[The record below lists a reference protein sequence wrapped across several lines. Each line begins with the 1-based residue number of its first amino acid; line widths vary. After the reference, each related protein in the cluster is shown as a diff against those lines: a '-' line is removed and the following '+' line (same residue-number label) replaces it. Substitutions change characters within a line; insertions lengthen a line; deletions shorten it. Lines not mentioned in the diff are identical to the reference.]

1 MVCAASSA
9 DPVLYKSVSLAIRG
23 RIMKKNLQKVG
34 VVLLSTSLM
43 MQSAGCA
50 DLNLNKADSDTAS
63 SEGSAQAKEE
73 VDSAQASTKE
83 SATDASTSSDTEGEH
98 IEFLSLERTN
108 MLSGLFSSETVSYT
122 AKSDGLVPESDL
134 SNVTNIEDYSYYSED
149 FLKALATDGF
159 VIDTYNSGYE
169 FFDAYEMNRYLQK
182 CNFVTVDSMM
192 HTYHLYFTYLLKK
205 TEKEY
210 LSDELLETGKEMLD
224 ISKEQYEALK
234 GTAWEDA
241 ALKNVAFFAV
251 GASLLDET
259 TEVPDYVSDNV
270 KSELSLIN
278 NAAGITTSPIFG
290 FDEDYSQYKPRGYYD
305 QDEALKPYFRAM
317 MWYGRINFKA
327 NDDELLKSSVLMT
340 VAMHEG
346 PIDRWEKIY
355 TVTAFFAGESDD
367 LSYYEYQPAIE
378 TSFSDATDVT
388 AIASDSDGFNTF
400 KYLVDAMEGPSI
412 NSTITEDDGG
422 ATDHVAENKGFRFIG
437 QRFSLDAAIF
447 QNLIYSKTGENSSGQ
462 TRNLPDALDVPAALG
477 SEKAME
483 LLEEQGDTDYEGYTE
498 NMEKLQ
504 GVISEKDDTFWE
516 VSLSSAWLK
525 TLTPL
530 LSEKTADHPF
540 FMQSDKWAV
549 KDIEGFLASW
559 TELKHDTVLYAK
571 QPVAEMGGDDIVK
584 DDRGYVEPEPEVYT
598 GLKNLINKTSEGLD
612 AYGYISDAE
621 KENLALLSDLA
632 EKLSTISVK
641 ELTGESLTDEEFELI
656 RSYGGSLE
664 HFWHDAV
671 ATSDNDSPTADQF
684 PSALVT
690 DVATDPNGQYLECAT
705 GGTATI
711 YVVAP
716 VDGQLRICQGEVF
729 AFYEFAY
736 NERLTDEEWR
746 LGMGFAYEY
755 DPETY
760 EYVEHEPLGIER
772 PWWAEQIRTT
782 TW

>member
-1 MVCAASSA
+1 
-9 DPVLYKSVSLAIRG
+9 
-23 RIMKKNLQKVG
+23 MKKNLQKVG

-43 MQSAGCA
+43 IQSAGCA

-63 SEGSAQAKEE
+63 SEGSSKAQEE

-83 SATDASTSSDTEGEH
+83 STTDASSSSDTEGEH
-98 IEFLSLERTN
+98 IEYLSLERTN

-234 GTAWEDA
+234 GTTWEDA
-241 ALKNVAFFAV
+241 ALKNVAYFAV

-259 TEVPDYVSDNV
+259 TEVPDYVLDNV

-367 LSYYEYQPAIE
+367 LSYYEYQPNIE

-462 TRNLPDALDVPAALG
+462 TRNLPDALDIPAALG

-504 GVISEKDDTFWE
+504 GVISEKDDAFWE

-632 EKLSTISVK
+632 DKLSTISVK

-746 LGMGFAYEY
+746 LGMGFAHEY

-772 PWWAEQIRTT
+772 PWWTEQIRTT

>member
-1 MVCAASSA
+1 
-9 DPVLYKSVSLAIRG
+9 
-23 RIMKKNLQKVG
+23 MKKNLQKVG

-50 DLNLNKADSDTAS
+50 DLNLNKADSDIAS
-63 SEGSAQAKEE
+63 SEGSSKAQEE

-83 SATDASTSSDTEGEH
+83 STTDASSSSDTEGEH
-98 IEFLSLERTN
+98 IEYLSLERTN

-234 GTAWEDA
+234 GTTWEDA
-241 ALKNVAFFAV
+241 ALKNVAYFAV

-259 TEVPDYVSDNV
+259 TEVPDYVLDNV

-367 LSYYEYQPAIE
+367 LSYYEYQPNIE

-504 GVISEKDDTFWE
+504 GVISEKDDAFWE

-632 EKLSTISVK
+632 DKLSTISVK

-684 PSALVT
+684 PSALVI

-746 LGMGFAYEY
+746 LGMGFAHEY

-772 PWWAEQIRTT
+772 PWWTEQIRTT

>member
-1 MVCAASSA
+1 
-9 DPVLYKSVSLAIRG
+9 
-23 RIMKKNLQKVG
+23 MKKNLQKVG

-50 DLNLNKADSDTAS
+50 DLNLNKADSDIAS
-63 SEGSAQAKEE
+63 SEGSSKAQEE

-83 SATDASTSSDTEGEH
+83 STTDASSSSDTEGEH
-98 IEFLSLERTN
+98 IEYLSLERTN

-234 GTAWEDA
+234 GTTWEDA
-241 ALKNVAFFAV
+241 ALKNVAYFAV

-259 TEVPDYVSDNV
+259 TEVPDYVLDNV

-367 LSYYEYQPAIE
+367 LSYYEYQPNIE

-462 TRNLPDALDVPAALG
+462 TRNLPDALDIPAALG

-504 GVISEKDDTFWE
+504 GVISEKDDAFWE

-612 AYGYISDAE
+612 AYGYISDEE

-632 EKLSTISVK
+632 DKLSTISVK

-684 PSALVT
+684 PSALVI

-746 LGMGFAYEY
+746 LGMGFAHEY

>member
-1 MVCAASSA
+1 
-9 DPVLYKSVSLAIRG
+9 
-23 RIMKKNLQKVG
+23 MKKNLQKVG

-50 DLNLNKADSDTAS
+50 DLNLNKADSDIAS
-63 SEGSAQAKEE
+63 SEGSSKAQEE

-83 SATDASTSSDTEGEH
+83 STTDASSSSDTEGEH
-98 IEFLSLERTN
+98 IEYLSLERTN

-234 GTAWEDA
+234 GTTWEDA
-241 ALKNVAFFAV
+241 ALKNVAYFAV

-259 TEVPDYVSDNV
+259 TEVPDYVLDNV

-367 LSYYEYQPAIE
+367 LSYYEYQPNIE

-462 TRNLPDALDVPAALG
+462 TRNLPDALDIPAALG

-504 GVISEKDDTFWE
+504 GVISEKDDAFWE

-632 EKLSTISVK
+632 DKLSTISVK

-684 PSALVT
+684 PSALVI

-746 LGMGFAYEY
+746 LGMGFAHEY

-772 PWWAEQIRTT
+772 PWWTEQIRTT